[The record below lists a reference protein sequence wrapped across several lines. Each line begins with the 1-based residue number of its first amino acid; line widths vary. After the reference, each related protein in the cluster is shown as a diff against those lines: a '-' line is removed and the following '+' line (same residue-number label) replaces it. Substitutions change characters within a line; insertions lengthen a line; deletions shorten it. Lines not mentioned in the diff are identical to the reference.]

1 MGIMRMVRY
10 KYLLSKRR
18 RYASLALSLALA
30 RASFGQVKYKSVGN
44 GMADIELSLEQDQK
58 FMLKLDRADENK
70 NYRMKGTWSVEDN
83 NYVLQFKRPKID
95 VSTLFSS
102 NTGFHKRIK
111 ITDDKTVKFSSSQ
124 GGVVIFGI
132 YCPRDSV
139 LV

>member
-1 MGIMRMVRY
+1 MVRY

-30 RASFGQVKYKSVGN
+30 HASFGQVKYKSVGN

-111 ITDDKTVKFSSSQ
+111 ITDDKTVKF
-124 GGVVIFGI
+124 
-132 YCPRDSV
+132 
-139 LV
+139 

>member
-1 MGIMRMVRY
+1 MGLFRILRY
-10 KYLLSKRR
+10 KYLLKKRR

-30 RASFGQVKYKSVGN
+30 HASFGQVKYKSVGN
-44 GMADIELSLEQDQK
+44 GMADIELSLDQDQK
-58 FMLKLDRADENK
+58 FKLMLNRADTTK
-70 NYRMKGTWSVEDN
+70 NHKLNGTWSVEDN

-102 NTGFHKRIK
+102 NTGFHKPIK
-111 ITDDKTVKFSSSQ
+111 ITDDKTVKFSSTQ

-132 YCPRDSV
+132 YCPKD

>member
-1 MGIMRMVRY
+1 
-10 KYLLSKRR
+10 
-18 RYASLALSLALA
+18 
-30 RASFGQVKYKSVGN
+30 
-44 GMADIELSLEQDQK
+44 
-58 FMLKLDRADENK
+58 MLKLDRADENK

-83 NYVLQFKRPKID
+83 NYVLQFKQPKID